1 MCEILHLLTRK
12 VNIMPFDFER
22 NFLDMMKTWAKDAR
36 ILRAF
41 TDNRYLVIDL
51 QESDAEAIGALMNLI
66 HKYEDSLEYS
76 AQGVV

>member
-1 MCEILHLLTRK
+1 MG
-12 VNIMPFDFER
+12 FDFER
-22 NFLDMMKTWAKDAR
+22 NFLDMMKDAR

-41 TDNRYLVIDL
+41 TENRYLVIDL